1 MMLFQAVLRSF
12 VISGSLRV
20 IDSSGRSQ
28 AIGDGTGPQ
37 IVIRLTRPGLATR
50 LAFNPKLS
58 LGEAYADGGLVVE
71 QGSLYVLMDLI
82 VRNLGMIGPQHW
94 LNWSGTLLPRWGN
107 RIALPQAKRNVA
119 HHYDLSPAFFDLFLD
134 DDRQYSCAYFNAPDD
149 TLEQAQTQKKAHIA
163 AKLQLDRP
171 GLRVLDIG
179 SGWGGMAMFLA
190 AQSSALVTGVTL
202 SREQHHHSMARAEA
216 AGLTDQVNF
225 ALQDYRQTEGVFDR
239 IVSVG
244 MFEHVGR
251 RGYASYFAKMRD
263 LLDNDGVALLHS
275 IGDSGP
281 PGPINPFITKYIFP
295 GAEVP
300 SLSEVVRA
308 VELSGLFITDIE
320 ILQLHYAETLRHW
333 RERLTSHHADVV
345 RMYDERLF
353 RTWEFYFTLCEVGFR
368 YRGSMVFQMQ
378 LAKRKGRSAVRGPA
392 VAAMMSQHQAAAH

>member
-1 MMLFQAVLRSF
+1 MLFQAVLRSI
-12 VISGSLRV
+12 VKSGNLRV
-20 IDSSGRSQ
+20 VDSGGRSQ
-28 AIGDGTGPQ
+28 TMGDGSGPQ
-37 IVIRLTRPGLATR
+37 IVIRLTRPGLAYS

-71 QGSLYVLMDLI
+71 QGSLYFLMDVI
-82 VRNLGMIGPQHW
+82 VRNLSAIGPGHW
-94 LNWSGTLLPRWGN
+94 LNWGGNLVPRW
-107 RIALPQAKRNVA
+107 RRTIAPPQATRNVA

-134 DDRQYSCAYFNAPDD
+134 DDRQYSCAYFNTPND
-149 TLEQAQTQKKAHIA
+149 TLEQAQTQKKAHLA

-179 SGWGGMAMFLA
+179 SGWGGMALFLA

-202 SREQHHHSMARAEA
+202 SQAQYDHSLVGVEA

-225 ALQDYRQTEGVFDR
+225 ALQDYRQIEGVYDR

-251 RGYASYFAKMRD
+251 RGYATFFAKLRD
-263 LLDNDGVALLHS
+263 LLDNDGVAVLHS

-300 SLSEVVRA
+300 SLSEVVRE
-308 VELSGLFITDIE
+308 VELSGLIVTDIE

-333 RERLTSHHADVV
+333 RQRLISHRAEVV
-345 RMYDERLF
+345 QMYDERLF
-353 RTWEFYFTLCEVGFR
+353 RTWEFYFALCEVGFR

-378 LAKRKGRSAVRGPA
+378 LAKRKGTQAVRARAPA
-392 VAAMMSQHQAAAH
+392 TAALQAPVKLH